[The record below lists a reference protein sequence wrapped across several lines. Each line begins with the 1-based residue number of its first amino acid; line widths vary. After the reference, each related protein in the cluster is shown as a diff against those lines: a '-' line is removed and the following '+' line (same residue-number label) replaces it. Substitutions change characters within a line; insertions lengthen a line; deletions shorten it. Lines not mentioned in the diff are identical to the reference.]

1 MTVAFRSEIREIT
14 GSESGDE
21 NLLFQLLTEG
31 IARLLNEPGEK
42 LFQILYRLDVS
53 ESKIQVVLKNF
64 TPEKWPGELAKLILE
79 REKERQFWRKRYR
92 ENTGS
97 DATNKNEP
105 EHRQ

>member
-53 ESKIQVVLKNF
+53 ESKVQVVLKNF

-79 REKERQFWRKRYR
+79 REKERQFWREVYKSDKGSKPSN
-92 ENTGS
+92 ENQP
-97 DATNKNEP
+97 K
-105 EHRQ
+105 